1 MSKSKK
7 AGGLGFILDDIP
19 KELNGDSPRVRK
31 GLAEPLKNKKMVS
44 IDQEIASLEA
54 LYNQTSKEVSQDLGL
69 LRKRVNIHR
78 EPDSV
83 EVLET
88 QIAREREY
96 LQNQIIEMELKQIAE
111 SITRVT
117 HAKKIQ
123 QEKSS
128 FAQMVL
134 DKFGPPI
141 VRTTRGMAN
150 DNQKVTFN
158 DKKAT

>member
-88 QIAREREY
+88 
-96 LQNQIIEMELKQIAE
+96 
-111 SITRVT
+111 
-117 HAKKIQ
+117 
-123 QEKSS
+123 
-128 FAQMVL
+128 
-134 DKFGPPI
+134 
-141 VRTTRGMAN
+141 
-150 DNQKVTFN
+150 
-158 DKKAT
+158 